1 MLLAID
7 VGNTQS
13 HLGVFDGDDLAE
25 HWRFATEAEET
36 ADELAVRVSTLLALR
51 GMRPEQVDGSVV
63 SSVVPQLTPEYAGM
77 CERYLDGGCL
87 IVGPGVKTGMP
98 IRLDNPLELGADR
111 LVNAVAAYERFGGP
125 CAVADFGTAITFD
138 VVSAEGEYLGGVIG
152 PGVEISMEALARRT
166 AKLPPIELGEP
177 LGEPGGVIGKTT
189 HASLQSGIVYG
200 FAGAVDAIA
209 RRVQRELGDQTDFVA
224 TGGHAAAII
233 PFCEMIDEVDDLLTL
248 TGLRLVYERNAMT
261 QPSLTTPFRIGD
273 ADGRQPCAAGA
284 PGRDRQLVRA
294 ASGAPPRRRARR
306 LGDGLEL
313 RASPPQRAHASR
325 AASHPPRGAPGLDP
339 AVRPRSRG
347 DALGRRDRGRGR
359 RRPDRHQHGLP
370 GAQGARGRR
379 RRGAPASGPSSPCGS
394 LGPPREG
401 SGRPVTVKLRSGID
415 PGDRSGLELA
425 LRLVE
430 EAGVAAIAL
439 HPRSAA
445 VQHQGQPGLRA
456 RPRARRAAGGRPCR

>member
-13 HLGVFDGDDLAE
+13 HLGIFDGDDLAE
-25 HWRFATEAEET
+25 HWRFATDAQET

-51 GMRPEQVDGSVV
+51 GLRPGQVEGSVI
-63 SSVVPQLTPEYAGM
+63 SSVVPQLTPEYAAM

-125 CAVADFGTAITFD
+125 SAVADFGTAITFD

-189 HASLQSGIVYG
+189 HASLQSGIIYG

-209 RRVQRELGDQTDFVA
+209 RRVQRELGTQPDFVA

-233 PFCEMIDEVDDLLTL
+233 PFCETIDEVDDLLTL
-248 TGLRLVYERNAMT
+248 TGLRLVYQRN
-261 QPSLTTPFRIGD
+261 L
-273 ADGRQPCAAGA
+273 
-284 PGRDRQLVRA
+284 
-294 ASGAPPRRRARR
+294 
-306 LGDGLEL
+306 
-313 RASPPQRAHASR
+313 
-325 AASHPPRGAPGLDP
+325 
-339 AVRPRSRG
+339 
-347 DALGRRDRGRGR
+347 
-359 RRPDRHQHGLP
+359 
-370 GAQGARGRR
+370 
-379 RRGAPASGPSSPCGS
+379 
-394 LGPPREG
+394 
-401 SGRPVTVKLRSGID
+401 
-415 PGDRSGLELA
+415 
-425 LRLVE
+425 
-430 EAGVAAIAL
+430 
-439 HPRSAA
+439 
-445 VQHQGQPGLRA
+445 
-456 RPRARRAAGGRPCR
+456 